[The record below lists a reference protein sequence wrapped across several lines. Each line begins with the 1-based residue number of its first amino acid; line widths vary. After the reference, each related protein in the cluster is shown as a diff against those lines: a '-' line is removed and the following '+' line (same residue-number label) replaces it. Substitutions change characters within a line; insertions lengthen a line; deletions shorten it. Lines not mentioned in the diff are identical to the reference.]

1 MAHDIK
7 ELRKHLFETIEGLK
21 SKEQPME
28 IDRAKAISQVAQ
40 TIIDSARVEVKFAEL
55 TGQETRSEFL
65 EAPKQPRANGQ
76 LPAPAEPAAPRRGL
90 STGKTLGVA

>member
-21 SKEQPME
+21 STDKPME
-28 IDRAKAISQVAQ
+28 IERAKAISQVAQ

-55 TGQETRSEFL
+55 TGQEAQSEFL
-65 EAPKQPRANGQ
+65 AEKKPRPNGQ
-76 LPAPAEPAAPRRGL
+76 LPQETPAHKGL
-90 STGKTLGVA
+90 STGKHLGPS

>member
-1 MAHDIK
+1 MAHDIR

-21 SKEQPME
+21 DEKNPMD

-55 TGQETRSEFL
+55 TGQNAESDFL
-65 EAPKQPRANGQ
+65 VEKKTQRPNGQ
-76 LPAPAEPAAPRRGL
+76 LPAETPQRKSL
-90 STGKTLGVA
+90 STGKNLGED

>member
-21 SKEQPME
+21 DPDKPMD

-55 TGQETRSEFL
+55 TGQETQSDFL
-65 EAPKQPRANGQ
+65 AEKKSARPNSQ
-76 LPAPAEPAAPRRGL
+76 LPARSKSL
-90 STGKTLGVA
+90 STGKDLGGGVQK